1 MEDGLRI
8 LVVVVKVLIKGLV
21 LERTKDGEERQPLNR
36 RAFGA
41 AGRSEDDLHVSKKKR
56 ARIRGSVS

>member
-21 LERTKDGEERQPLNR
+21 LERAKDGEERQPLNR